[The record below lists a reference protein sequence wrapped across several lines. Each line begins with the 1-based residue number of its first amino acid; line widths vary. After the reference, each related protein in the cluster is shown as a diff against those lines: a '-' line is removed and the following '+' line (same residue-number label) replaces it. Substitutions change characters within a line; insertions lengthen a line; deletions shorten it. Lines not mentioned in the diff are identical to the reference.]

1 MEKLDLK
8 KQLKHLYLPSAKTVS
23 VVEVPE
29 MQFVMLDGRIEPD
42 ETPETAPF
50 FQDAIGALYGI
61 SFTLKFMSKLRE
73 KDPIDYTVMALEGLW
88 WTDSGEFDFNKKEP
102 WQCTLLMMQPDHIN
116 EAMFRDAM
124 QELSEKKP
132 NPRLDKLRFE
142 RFEEGLSIQMMHIGP
157 YADEPRTLSKMK
169 AFAAETGY
177 TYRGRHHEI
186 YIGDPRLAKPEK
198 LRTVLRHPV
207 KMG

>member
-1 MEKLDLK
+1 MEKIDLK
-8 KQLKHLYLPSAKTVS
+8 KQLKHLYLPSAKKVS

-29 MQFVMLDGRIEPD
+29 MRFVMLDGRIEPD

-73 KDPIDYTVMALEGLW
+73 KNPIDYTVMALEGLW
-88 WTDSGEFDFNKKEP
+88 WTDSGEFDFSKKEP
-102 WQCTLLMMQPDHIN
+102 WHCTLMMMQPDHIN
-116 EAMFRDAM
+116 EAMFCDAL

-132 NPRLDKLRFE
+132 NPLLDKLRFV
-142 RFEEGLSIQMMHIGP
+142 RFEEGSSIQMMHVGP
-157 YADEPRTLSKMK
+157 YADEPRTLSKMES
-169 AFAAETGY
+169 FAAENGY
-177 TYRGRHHEI
+177 TYRGKHHEI
-186 YIGDPRLAKPEK
+186 YIGDPRRAEPEN

-207 KMG
+207 QLE